1 MAKKINKAD
10 SGKQLEKRL
19 RAALG
24 SILHTQTAVKAVL
37 DQAEGSM
44 DEGELAGSRMYGIMC
59 RYDAQCE
66 EVFRELCGKFSRR
79 VIDIPE

>member
-1 MAKKINKAD
+1 MAKKINKSD

-44 DEGELAGSRMYGIMC
+44 DEGELAGSRLYGIMC

-66 EVFRELCGKFSRR
+66 DIFQTLCREFGNRNDNIK
-79 VIDIPE
+79 